1 MTRRK
6 TLPVAL
12 AALLLFSATSAF
24 AQEARARWEKRN
36 QIRREK
42 FDRVLPQVM
51 RENRIDMWI
60 TVQKEGNYDPLTL
73 DLGQGYVSSIGFI
86 IFTNRGGQRIER
98 AALGVDGYEIE
109 NCGAYDIFGPAT
121 DLRKF
126 VRERDPKR
134 IGVNMSDALGGA
146 DGLSYTSY
154 QYLAQNL
161 DEPYNVL
168 LVSAEKLVSD
178 FLYRR
183 VPAEVELFAEAVRI
197 SRELAERAL
206 SNEVIVPGK
215 TTLED
220 VSWWLKD
227 RLDERRLESSF
238 GLPSVYITGPNGIEA
253 TSTNRVIQ
261 RGNLLM
267 LDWGVGLNG
276 YYTDMKRTAYV
287 LQPGESQPPPGI
299 RTAFERALAA
309 RQVIVDNIKPGWTGA
324 QTVAVLDQKLEAAG
338 FAVMK
343 EFDKTTA
350 TAKTE
355 IMTGC
360 HSVGNWGHG
369 IGPSA
374 AFFQKRQMEFV
385 IRPTTFLAVE
395 FFAYTAAPEWGGKKV
410 RIPLE
415 DDAVVTETGLQWLD
429 KPTEK
434 ILLIK

>member
-6 TLPVAL
+6 ILP
-12 AALLLFSATSAF
+12 AAIAAVLLFSGTNAS

-51 RENRIDMWI
+51 RDNRIDMWI
-60 TVQKEGNYDPLTL
+60 TVHREGNFDPLHL

-109 NCGAYDIFGPAT
+109 NCGAYDIFGPAS

-126 VRERDPKR
+126 VRERAPKR

-168 LVSAEKLVSD
+168 FVSAEKLVSD

-183 VPAEVELFAEAVRI
+183 VPAEIELFAEAVRI

-206 SNEVIVPGK
+206 SNEVIVPGR

-220 VSWWLKD
+220 AAWWLQD

-261 RGNLLM
+261 PGNLLM
-267 LDWGVGLNG
+267 LDWGVGLDG
-276 YYTDMKRTAYV
+276 YYTDMKRIAYV
-287 LQPGESQPPPGI
+287 LQPGESQPPAGI
-299 RTAFERALAA
+299 RNAFDRALAA

-324 QTVAVLDQKLEAAG
+324 QTVAVLNQKLEAAG
-338 FAVMK
+338 FAVMT

-374 AFFQKRQMEFV
+374 AFFQKRQMEYI

-395 FFAYTAAPEWGGKKV
+395 FFAYTPAPEWAGKKV

-415 DDAVVTETGLQWLD
+415 DDAVVTETGIQWLD
-429 KPTEK
+429 RPTDK